1 MNFKIYQK
9 YITVIFLK
17 NFFVIFL
24 SLQFFYLGLDLMQYL
39 KKLPDSAN
47 LQILYA
53 LYTFLNAINYTL
65 PVSILFAMIISKF
78 HLIRSNELVAMYA
91 VGVSKNKLIKP
102 IFVSSMV
109 ITIFYIGMNFTNFA
123 YSRDYAH
130 NILTNSTLVNTYKN
144 LFLKYFNNYIY
155 VEKMNPLK
163 KEATGIKIFKIDK
176 GDLRSITDAKSAKFV
191 KDYWILKDITIIN
204 KPDVTKKDAK
214 LNRVSYEKYKALKG
228 FKPKIIENIYEGK
241 SSFSI
246 LDAIEAINLFLSQS
260 VNIVKI
266 KATLFTMTIFPFF
279 APLLSLILFYYM
291 PVSNRFFNLAVVSSV
306 FVFISLVGWA
316 VLFMLVKMSSN
327 SVINPELGIIL
338 PILLLGSFAL
348 FLYRKNR

>member
-17 NFFVIFL
+17 NFFVVFL
-24 SLQFFYLGLDLMQYL
+24 SLQFFYLGLDLMQNF

-65 PVSILFAMIISKF
+65 PVSILFAMIMSKF

-102 IFVSSMV
+102 IFISSMI

-130 NILTNSTLVNTYKN
+130 NILTKSTLINTYKN

-155 VEKMNPLK
+155 VKKMNPLK
-163 KEATGIKIFKIDK
+163 KEATGIKIFKIDNK
-176 GDLRSITDAKSAKFV
+176 DLRTIIDAKSAKFV
-191 KDYWILKDITIIN
+191 KEYWVLKDITIVN
-204 KPDVTKKDAK
+204 KPNVLKKDVK
-214 LNRVSYEKYKALKG
+214 LSKVSYKKYKALKG

-246 LDAIEAINLFLSQS
+246 LDAIEAINLFLSQN
-260 VNIVKI
+260 VNIAKI
-266 KATLFTMTIFPFF
+266 KATLFTMIVFPFF

-291 PVSNRFFNLAVVSSV
+291 PVSNRFFNLAIVSSV
-306 FVFISLVGWA
+306 FIFISLISWA
-316 VLFMLVKMSSN
+316 VLFMLVKMSVN

-338 PILLLGSFAL
+338 PIILIGFFAI